1 MGRRQWRQIDKKHD
15 HRWYTTAHSTKP
27 TYLQTSASTGIE
39 CCSFSSVP
47 GICFW
52 RLQRSRSLIQVFLTL
67 LFALQCKASLN
78 RIKRQLHPRHTN
90 GYDYTGYNIM
100 RYFKL
105 SKARRWDRIN
115 DLISTDH
122 SAILTDR
129 ILCIN
134 YQNIYALYMFISLF
148 LMILL
153 PAEFLWSP
161 PVHHRTGAGNTK
173 YETNA
178 RAR

>member
-1 MGRRQWRQIDKKHD
+1 MSIGGTLQ
-15 HRWYTTAHSTKP
+15 P

-122 SAILTDR
+122 SGILTDR

-134 YQNIYALYMFISLF
+134 YQNIYALYMFKSLF

-153 PAEFLWSP
+153 PAELLWSP
-161 PVHHRTGAGNTK
+161 IGQTT
-173 YETNA
+173 
-178 RAR
+178 